1 MKPRGSENLITVIC
15 EPFAYLKE
23 PLAERLPNLGQK
35 PITFM
40 YGDYDWM
47 ERESAENLV
56 KAGKVQGKV
65 FNVEDAGHH
74 LYIQNPVKCVAN
86 LLSQTHGQAIADAFS
101 KSHPKQA
108 QNPSIQ

>member
-56 KAGKVQGKV
+56 KAGKVQRCAYVSAGWMVARV
-65 FNVEDAGHH
+65 FA
-74 LYIQNPVKCVAN
+74 P
-86 LLSQTHGQAIADAFS
+86 LLLPQ
-101 KSHPKQA
+101 P
-108 QNPSIQ
+108 